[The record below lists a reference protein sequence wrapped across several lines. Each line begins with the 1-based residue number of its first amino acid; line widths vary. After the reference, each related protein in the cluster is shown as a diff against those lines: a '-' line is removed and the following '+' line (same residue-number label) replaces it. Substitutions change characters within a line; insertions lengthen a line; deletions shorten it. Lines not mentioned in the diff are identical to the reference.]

1 MFGDGIDEVV
11 SEMMQLTAKPVQ
23 HQHRWNGLAGDTA
36 IEHMQTSCRQIDEF
50 ADWRD
55 ASLDAARGSQGE
67 PNQAEQED
75 ADQKNRSGKHG
86 GLSRSKHQFSGELPI
101 GDRHQALGPSADFG
115 IGTNDHARLS
125 ALNGAEN
132 NGRSF
137 RGR

>member
-1 MFGDGIDEVV
+1 
-11 SEMMQLTAKPVQ
+11 MMQLTAESVQ
-23 HQHRWNGLAGDTA
+23 HQHGRDGFACDAPIEYMYASLRQVDELAD
-36 IEHMQTSCRQIDEF
+36 R
-50 ADWRD
+50 RD
-55 ASLDAARGSQGE
+55 ASLDAARGSQGQ
-67 PNQAEQED
+67 PNQAEQEE

-86 GLSRSKHQFSGELPI
+86 GFSRSEHQFSGELPI

-132 NGRSF
+132 NGRRF